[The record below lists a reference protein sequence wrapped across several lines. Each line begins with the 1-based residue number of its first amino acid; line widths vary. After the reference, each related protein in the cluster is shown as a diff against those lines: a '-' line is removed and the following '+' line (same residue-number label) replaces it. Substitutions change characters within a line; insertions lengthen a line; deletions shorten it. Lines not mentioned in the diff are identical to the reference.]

1 LRLAR
6 QKAKYREH
14 LDRQIEEKNNMIQDG
29 LIGDPTGKDDMILNK
44 GLIRVMN
51 SPKIDLLHHGK
62 TGSEAG
68 MDTPIKS

>member
-1 LRLAR
+1 
-6 QKAKYREH
+6 
-14 LDRQIEEKNNMIQDG
+14 MIQDG
-29 LIGDPTGKDDMILNK
+29 LIGDPSGKDDMILSK